1 MFNVIVLIYYGL
13 ILLQSLKKLLLFS
26 KDAITWSIVNMNNV
40 NNVIKG
46 FICIVHADNI
56 DIMISII
63 MNNYSANN

>member
-46 FICIVHADNI
+46 FICIVADNI
-56 DIMISII
+56 H
-63 MNNYSANN
+63 NNDKYYYE